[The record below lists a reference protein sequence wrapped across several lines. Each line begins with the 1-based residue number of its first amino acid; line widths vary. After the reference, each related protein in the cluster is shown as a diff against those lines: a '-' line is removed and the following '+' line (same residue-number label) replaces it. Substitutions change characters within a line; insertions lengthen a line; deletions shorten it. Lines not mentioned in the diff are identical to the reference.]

1 VVDAVKRASGRDFD
15 VRLAPRR
22 PGDPA
27 AIVAASAKI
36 RERLAWVPQHDDLD
50 TIVRQ
55 ALAWEGTLARFK
67 LAS

>member
-1 VVDAVKRASGRDFD
+1 MDGPRASGEREQVFNE
-15 VRLAPRR
+15 
-22 PGDPA
+22 
-27 AIVAASAKI
+27 AIFLEAASAKI
-36 RERLAWVPQHDDLD
+36 RERLGWVPQHDDLD